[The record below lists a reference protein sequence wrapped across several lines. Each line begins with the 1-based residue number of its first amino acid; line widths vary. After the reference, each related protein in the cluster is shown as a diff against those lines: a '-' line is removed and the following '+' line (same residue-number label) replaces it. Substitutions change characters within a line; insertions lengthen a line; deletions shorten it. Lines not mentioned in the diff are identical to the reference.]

1 MEASKG
7 YLGGAS
13 CSADRSATCGSQGQ
27 ASYCPSGCEHR
38 PKPGGAIHQGY
49 RCVERRLSNQMRSYS
64 EFENYCLATGLLSF
78 MLSVC
83 ASHRVILRDVY
94 SVRRTASE
102 ARARTVIWEGLH
114 TIFGKNYAEIATL
127 FGRDYN
133 TVIRAIKRLVRRRLA
148 GEIFKPAPASKWSLK
163 WTEKS

>member
-1 MEASKG
+1 MGTCNG
-7 YLGGAS
+7 YLGAAS
-13 CSADRSATCGSQGQ
+13 CSADPSPPCGGLGQ
-27 ASYCPSGCEHR
+27 AIYRSNLCEHR
-38 PKPGGAIHQGY
+38 PKPSGAIHQGY

-78 MLSVC
+78 MLGVC

-102 ARARTVIWEGLH
+102 ARARTVIWDGLH

-148 GEIFKPAPASKWSLK
+148 GEIFKPARLGKWSVK
-163 WTEKS
+163 